1 MINSNQI
8 LIKDKS
14 GRIRPVNLDMQA
26 KSVPS
31 APRVPAPV
39 ATSEKKETETEEPK
53 SNLIAKEMAMPAFY
67 FDREDEEEAAQYKNQ
82 DKLKARAK
90 KQVIIEYALDDILK
104 KSALIIDKGAEDR
117 LRRIVE
123 SRLRDIRDLIET
135 KDALIK
141 PRVSGGT
148 GLNEEQ
154 TKRVLKNIEAYRI
167 KIYEGKDTEEEMILA
182 NSPQPKITDLHLSPR
197 PRNNG
202 QTFDIIKK
210 ESSTLKELPDL
221 RNVKQVFDVKAP
233 VSPIVA
239 QSRLKSVADL
249 RDIAT
254 SHDNF
259 KNLYQPKS
267 NVFIQQERNRPIYG
281 PVEELAHLSLD
292 DLRSLGKNLS
302 DAFVKI
308 KHKIEMLQDES
319 YEKRTLGLQ
328 AWRQSPVYQNYLMIG
343 QRSVEKGLD
352 VSQVIQQKQA
362 ANEQCLTLE
371 EFMSIADF
379 NEELSY

>member
-1 MINSNQI
+1 MLNSNQI

-31 APRVPAPV
+31 APRAPTPV

-67 FDREDEEEAAQYKNQ
+67 FNLEDEEEAAQYKNQ

-90 KQVIIEYALDDILK
+90 KQVIIEYAIDDIFK
-104 KSALIIDKGAEDR
+104 KSALIIDQGAKDR

-154 TKRVLKNIEAYRI
+154 TKRVLKNIEAYRL
-167 KIYEGKDTEEEMILA
+167 KIYEGKDMEEEIILES
-182 NSPQPKITDLHLSPR
+182 SPQPKIADWHLSPR

-210 ESSTLKELPDL
+210 
-221 RNVKQVFDVKAP
+221 
-233 VSPIVA
+233 
-239 QSRLKSVADL
+239 
-249 RDIAT
+249 
-254 SHDNF
+254 
-259 KNLYQPKS
+259 
-267 NVFIQQERNRPIYG
+267 
-281 PVEELAHLSLD
+281 
-292 DLRSLGKNLS
+292 
-302 DAFVKI
+302 
-308 KHKIEMLQDES
+308 
-319 YEKRTLGLQ
+319 
-328 AWRQSPVYQNYLMIG
+328 
-343 QRSVEKGLD
+343 
-352 VSQVIQQKQA
+352 
-362 ANEQCLTLE
+362 
-371 EFMSIADF
+371 
-379 NEELSY
+379 